1 VSLPL
6 LRQEL
11 DLLPGPVLQDGAPSW
26 TLHDPARNQFFRIDW
41 TLFEVLQRWHL
52 DDPAAIAA
60 EISANTTLQ
69 IGTQEVQD
77 VVEFLSQ
84 HQLLRPSGAK
94 AAANMAQNL
103 LARQGTLLGWLLH
116 HYLFFRI
123 PLVRPDAWLNRW
135 QGLVGLLFSRQFLT
149 LTLLAFGFGLLQV
162 VQRWDVFV
170 GTLVDT
176 FNFEGLVLF
185 GVAIFAVKVLHEL
198 GHAFTAKRMGCRVPT
213 MGVAFLVMWPVAY
226 TDTNETWRLTDRYQ
240 RLKVASAGIL
250 TELAVGAWATFAW
263 ALLPEGVLKSAAFF
277 LATTSWVTTLAI
289 NASPFMRFDGY
300 FILSDWLDISNLH
313 ERSFALARWRL
324 REWLFDLREDPP
336 EYFSSQRTRAL
347 VAFAWGV
354 WIYRLALFLG
364 IAALV
369 YYMFFK
375 VLGLVLFTVEILWFV
390 LLPIWQELRAW
401 AKRRPVIASRQR
413 GWVSLVLLV
422 LFGSLAFVPWPV
434 RVTASALL
442 RPAEVWPVF
451 SPGGARVE
459 ELPFKEGDSVP
470 AGSTLVRLFVP
481 DLQMRQKANS
491 AKLQSMQWQASA
503 AEVDPQA
510 KNTLRSTQE
519 SLHVVR
525 AEQASLRTEAL
536 QFAPVAPYAGR
547 LRDLDPDL
555 QVGQWLARKEPIAIL
570 VREDSGWLVDT
581 WLDEDTVHR
590 VRVGDTALFFTE
602 GPDIQCIELTVSSID
617 QDAAR
622 TLPRPELSAQL
633 GGHLLVREKSGL
645 LVPERAIYHVVLV
658 ISTKAMHSTQPRT
671 ISQRGHLSVQAQAE
685 APAARYWR
693 RAAAVFVQEFGF

>member
-1 VSLPL
+1 MGLPL
-6 LRQEL
+6 LRDEL
-11 DLLPGPVLQDGAPSW
+11 DLLPGPMLPDGAPSW

-60 EISANTTLQ
+60 EISASTTLQ

-77 VVEFLSQ
+77 VIQFLTT

-94 AAANMAQNL
+94 AAADMAQHL
-103 LARQGTLLGWLLH
+103 QKRQGTLLGWLLH

-135 QGLVGLLFSRQFLT
+135 QGVAGLLFSRHFLT

-176 FNFEGLVLF
+176 FNIEGLLSYGLAV
-185 GVAIFAVKVLHEL
+185 FAVKVLHEL

-250 TELAVGAWATFAW
+250 TELAVAAWATLAW
-263 ALLPEGVLKSAAFF
+263 ALFPEGAFKSAAFF
-277 LATTSWVTTLAI
+277 LATTSWITTLAI
-289 NASPFMRFDGY
+289 NASPFLRFDGY

-336 EYFSSQRTRAL
+336 EYFSSERTRAL

-354 WIYRLALFLG
+354 WIYRLVLFLG

-390 LLPIWQELRAW
+390 LLPVWQELRAW
-401 AKRRPVIASRQR
+401 AKRRPVIASRRR
-413 GWVSLVLLV
+413 GWLSLVFLV
-422 LFGSLAFVPWPV
+422 LIGSLAFVPWPV

-459 ELPFKEGDSVP
+459 ALPFKEGDAVA
-470 AGSTLVRLFVP
+470 AGSTLLRLFVP

-491 AKLQSMQWQASA
+491 AKLESMQWQASA
-503 AEVDPQA
+503 AEVDPLG
-510 KNTLRSTQE
+510 KNSLRSTQE
-519 SLHVVR
+519 SLQVVR
-525 AEQASLRTEAL
+525 AEQASLRAESL
-536 QFAPVAPYAGR
+536 QFAPVAPFAGR

-555 QVGQWLARKEPIAIL
+555 QVGQWLARKEPIAML
-570 VREDSGWLVDT
+570 VREDSGWLVET
-581 WLDEDTVHR
+581 WLNEDTVHR

-602 GPDIQCIELTVSSID
+602 GPDTQRIELTVNSID
-617 QDAAR
+617 QDGAR
-622 TLPRPELSAQL
+622 TLPRAELSAQR
-633 GGHLLVREKSGL
+633 GGHVLAREKAGQ
-645 LVPERAIYHVVLV
+645 LVPEHAIYHVSLGLAN
-658 ISTKAMHSTQPRT
+658 SEKLPTELTAHSWRGKVT
-671 ISQRGHLSVQAQAE
+671 IHAQWE
-685 APAARYWR
+685 APAWPYLRQAL
-693 RAAAVFVQEFGF
+693 AVLVREAGF